1 MPKGRTYSGGVFT
14 WPKETF
20 EKEGNLSNLKML
32 SKILFLHLR
41 PIAKEFEKIFPN
53 DLQKKGKWC
62 KCVPKF

>member
-1 MPKGRTYSGGVFT
+1 LKRGD
-14 WPKETF
+14 
-20 EKEGNLSNLKML
+20 LSNLKM
-32 SKILFLHLR
+32 LR